1 MIKKSVTIGLAD
13 GLEARPIAMLVQTA
27 TKFSSSVYLDVE
39 NKRVNA
45 KSIMGLMMLAAEF
58 GSFVTLTTNG
68 SDEKEAFDTIKNLF
82 DNKFNEEF

>member
-27 TKFSSSVYLDVE
+27 TTFSSSVYLDVE

-45 KSIMGLMMLAAEF
+45 KSIMGVMSLGLLNGDSITIE
-58 GSFVTLTTNG
+58 TNG
-68 SDEKEAFDTIKNLF
+68 EDEVGALEEIE
-82 DNKFNEEF
+82 KFLAGK